1 MTTTR
6 GHAQNLHKHYTA
18 RQVLT
23 YFSASARA
31 LLSGSDSRSMLV
43 VFHHSGSASMTISQY
58 DAMIRLR
65 FGVDS
70 KIIFEGSTGGMG
82 GVSAAVSAILLQ
94 RHGYWERGVM
104 ER

>member
-1 MTTTR
+1 MTTTG
-6 GHAQNLHKHYTA
+6 GHAQNSHKHYTA
-18 RQVLT
+18 QQALT
-23 YFSASARA
+23 CFSASARA

-70 KIIFEGSTGGMG
+70 KVIFEGSTGEMG
-82 GVSAAVSAILLQ
+82 GVSVVMSAILLQ
-94 RHGYWERGVM
+94 RHEY
-104 ER
+104 